1 MAYID
6 LMSPL
11 HKATRRDYLARV
23 NDPDYP
29 KAKAATLAKRWGYDY
44 WDGDRRINY
53 GGYNYIPGRWAP
65 IAKVMIEHYN
75 LKAGDKVLDI
85 GCGKGFQL
93 FELTQILPGLRVRGI
108 DISEYALEH
117 AHPQIKNCLDLGTA
131 AQLPYQA
138 EEFDLVFSINTLHNL
153 SNKELDSALK
163 EMDRVGKQKYLCVE
177 TYRNEIEKANL
188 LYWQVTCE
196 QFNSPE
202 DWAWWFEKT
211 GYSGDHSF
219 IFFE

>member
-1 MAYID
+1 
-6 LMSPL
+6 
-11 HKATRRDYLARV
+11 
-23 NDPDYP
+23 
-29 KAKAATLAKRWGYDY
+29 
-44 WDGDRRINY
+44 
-53 GGYNYIPGRWAP
+53 
-65 IAKVMIEHYN
+65 
-75 LKAGDKVLDI
+75 
-85 GCGKGFQL
+85 
-93 FELTQILPGLRVRGI
+93 
-108 DISEYALEH
+108 
-117 AHPQIKNCLDLGTA
+117 
-131 AQLPYQA
+131 LPYQA